1 MHALPEL
8 QREFARALLKPDD
21 RVAAIGGSVSGRLE
35 IYAAGYKSRLVEAL
49 RTNFPTLHRV
59 LGDDAF
65 RDLAHGYIDAMP
77 SPYRSIRWFGREL
90 EAFARR
96 DASILPH
103 AALLDLLKM
112 DWAIGTAFDAADAPL
127 LCADQLRSVAPAQ
140 WAALQLVLHPSVT
153 ILRLAWAVEP
163 MWRAAS
169 RELNEGGASEESET
183 PVANPHHLLI
193 WRDGL
198 EARWRVLVD
207 DEARALEQLGAG
219 CRFGALCEY
228 LVAQGKHGKQGKQG
242 KQDNQADAA
251 QTAATYLARWVAD
264 GVLAATDLG
273 QATC

>member
-1 MHALPEL
+1 MHTLLEL
-8 QREFARALLKPDD
+8 QREFARVILNPDAAAL
-21 RVAAIGGSVSGRLE
+21 ASQAWATGRME
-35 IYAAGYKSRLVEAL
+35 IYAGGYKTRLAEAL
-49 RTNFPTLHRV
+49 RDNFPTLHRV

-96 DASILPH
+96 DASTLPH

-127 LCADQLRSVAPAQ
+127 LRADQLRAVAPAQ
-140 WAALQLVLHPSVT
+140 WAALELVLHPSVT

-163 MWRAAS
+163 IWRAAT
-169 RELNEGGASEESET
+169 RELNEDVAPEESEA
-183 PVANPHHLLI
+183 PAANPHHLLI

-228 LVAQGKHGKQGKQG
+228 LIAQDKQG
-242 KQDNQADAA
+242 NEADAA
-251 QTAATYLARWVAD
+251 QTAAAYLARWVAD
-264 GVLAATDLG
+264 GVLAATDIER
-273 QATC
+273 AIC